1 MKLKNQRKL
10 NSGIYIFIFIKFT
23 LSNKMKLGKKYY
35 DALLHNENKKD
46 RYGKRFDNMFRIF
59 LCK

>member
-1 MKLKNQRKL
+1 MILINYANKSFSFLFLSNL
-10 NSGIYIFIFIKFT
+10 L

-46 RYGKRFDNMFRIF
+46 RYGKRFDMFRIF

>member
-1 MKLKNQRKL
+1 
-10 NSGIYIFIFIKFT
+10 
-23 LSNKMKLGKKYY
+23 MKLGKKYY